1 MSIAPT
7 AVRRASVTDFR
18 SLYSDGLIRQ
28 TVLGMVMTS
37 SPEELPETQG
47 RRVSPARLAA
57 RAGEMIGP
65 EYRARLADRAYL
77 RGLRRELDRSGVLCL
92 EGFLSPGALARLQ
105 DEVLEL
111 ESQAEVSNAG
121 GNHKYSVKGSLLEGT
136 VIDELVHSPLI
147 AALINGI
154 LHGDGREA
162 LIDAPIEASEIVPGI
177 NIMRGPGDVTAFH
190 FDGTF
195 LNILV
200 PVFIPAI
207 EGPNRGQ
214 LTIYPNIRS
223 FRKNL
228 YDRLIVPVICRFGL
242 FRLFF
247 RSLEIDYRPG
257 NVYLFYGYRSLH
269 GVLSPAAAGLRCT
282 TNMTVGANR
291 LMTT

>member
-1 MSIAPT
+1 
-7 AVRRASVTDFR
+7 
-18 SLYSDGLIRQ
+18 
-28 TVLGMVMTS
+28 MTLNPEK
-37 SPEELPETQG
+37 SPEPQG
-47 RRVSPARLAA
+47 RRDAPARPAA
-57 RAGEMIGP
+57 KAGEVIGP

-77 RGLRRELDRSGVLCL
+77 KGLRQELDRSGVVCL
-92 EGFLSPGALARLQ
+92 EDFLSPEALARLQ
-105 DEVLEL
+105 EEVLKL
-111 ESQAEVSNAG
+111 ESKAEVSNEG
-121 GNHKYSVKGSLLEGT
+121 KNRKYSVKGSLLQGT
-136 VIDELVHSPLI
+136 VIDELAHSPLI

-154 LHGDGREA
+154 LHGDGRDA

-228 YDRLIVPVICRFGL
+228 YDRLVVPVICRFGF
-242 FRLFF
+242 FRVFF
-247 RSLEIDYRPG
+247 RSAEIDYQPG

-291 LMTT
+291 LIAT